1 MDGDAL
7 AVRVVSSVDMGGCEE
22 RAQPLAVDGTCSLF
36 FPVSNF
42 SWRLLFTVS
51 LLKAAELLSSVLV
64 VVIFVEG

>member
-1 MDGDAL
+1 MFQINMFIFGCVVSPRDAL

-42 SWRLLFTVS
+42 SWRLWYHS
-51 LLKAAELLSSVLV
+51 
-64 VVIFVEG
+64 